1 MVLETHLTF
10 GPVGLLYIVLPSLI
24 MVLLLLKSLKMN
36 NKNQSKD
43 ANGNFYCI
51 KWGIDNVYQVR
62 VYIWYTVIFLF
73 VAFAE
78 LQTDM
83 TDLTTDLD
91 SSRKPYHDYDEYTF
105 RILFPGMFDHIILQ
119 PPQVHVQSIVFLF
132 KRPHACVYCMHP
144 FLKTVCELIS
154 LAYQICCICLQPQM
168 VWGGFLILFF
178 SKYPIPTSKTCII
191 NIDWIGMTSKRR

>member
-144 FLKTVCELIS
+144 
-154 LAYQICCICLQPQM
+154 CICLRPQM